1 MLPPP
6 APPTVRDR
14 LVRLRLMLV
23 ALSVC
28 LWGVVVIVRLVTRG
42 KEEPTSGRIR

>member
-28 LWGVVVIVRLVTRG
+28 LWSVVMIVRLVQLQVL
-42 KEEPTSGRIR
+42 